1 MKRTLC
7 LLFACALCCWGFSA
21 LAVEEG
27 DAAGAADPTSAVTAS
42 PTPVSLPQP
51 LQVEVTLIDGDSAPE
66 VTSTAEPS
74 AAPLNDE
81 TAQTVLDTLERIDA
95 NTQGNATSVLSSVAS
110 VSDLVPEQADREGLA
125 GVISGIFGDY
135 TPRTYTTST
144 YIDGE
149 VVTVIEIVPGVAG
162 LDWPWLCGAA
172 LFGIMLFCLFKL
184 LGGIWK

>member
-1 MKRTLC
+1 MKRFFC
-7 LLFACALCCWGFSA
+7 ILFACALCCWGFSA

-42 PTPVSLPQP
+42 PAPVSLPQP
-51 LQVEVTLIDGDSAPE
+51 FQVEVTVIDGDPAPE
-66 VTSTAEPS
+66 ATSTAEPS
-74 AAPLNDE
+74 AAPLDDE
-81 TAQTVLDTLERIDA
+81 MAQTVLDTLERIDA
-95 NTQGNATSVLSSVAS
+95 NTQGNATGASSSVAS

-149 VVTVIEIVPGVAG
+149 VVIGMEIVPGLAG

-172 LFGIMLFCLFKL
+172 LFAIMLFCFFKL
-184 LGGIWK
+184 LGGIWR